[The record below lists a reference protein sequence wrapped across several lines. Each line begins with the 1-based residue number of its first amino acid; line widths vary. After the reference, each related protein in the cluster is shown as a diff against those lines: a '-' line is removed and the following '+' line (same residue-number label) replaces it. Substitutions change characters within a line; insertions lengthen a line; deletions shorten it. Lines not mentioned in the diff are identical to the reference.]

1 MCFLGSVQ
9 CYVPKPVKRLENP
22 SQISKASE
30 TSKQEDKAPSALY
43 ETKAVSAQPGRDSSQ
58 KTKDEGE
65 RTYLQ
70 FRAGN
75 APTAT
80 GNSNI
85 PPMGRNTALDLIK
98 SENLHETWDGWPNG
112 DFDLDIDHTT
122 FEVTKK
128 LIVHWSMKVNGGD
141 KIHSAE
147 AETWQ
152 AGKRSTRLCLGHMEC
167 DKETC
172 HIIIRP
178 KIDKPSREKQLAIDC
193 RCGGNMVWK
202 PCPGGPGGKGVR
214 SVLHHWS
221 GGVHYSNGGYH
232 RHPRLTHE
240 IHLTPK
246 AELEFREL
254 ASSQPHLKAL
264 ALIVGHPTLQ
274 GPHGKSVADI
284 ATSLTNS
291 GRVQYERNKIR
302 KSSGK
307 KGTSTDQHF
316 LDIYSGFSQA
326 HPDFIIRR
334 VFREVIV
341 ISLQSAYMSSTAT
354 KDTIIGEPVNGMVS
368 DAAHGWWR
376 KRTSLLI
383 VTSTYSTI
391 LMCWVPALF
400 SYSNGASK
408 EHYMHHFYAL
418 FKSMA
423 KQAEKTNTEL
433 TDEILAQVRMVPCLY
448 IDLFLTKQ
456 NGGCRFQ

>member
-43 ETKAVSAQPGRDSSQ
+43 ETKAVSAQPGQDSSQ

-80 GNSNI
+80 GNSNV
-85 PPMGRNTALDLIK
+85 PPMGRNMALDLIK
-98 SENLHETWDGWPNG
+98 SENLHKTWDGWPDG

-141 KIHSAE
+141 KIHSVE

-172 HIIIRP
+172 RIIIHP

-221 GGVHYSNGGYH
+221 GGVHYSNGGG
-232 RHPRLTHE
+232 PR
-240 IHLTPK
+240 
-246 AELEFREL
+246 EFCVRPL
-254 ASSQPHLKAL
+254 RACIQLRSS
-264 ALIVGHPTLQ
+264 
-274 GPHGKSVADI
+274 
-284 ATSLTNS
+284 
-291 GRVQYERNKIR
+291 
-302 KSSGK
+302 
-307 KGTSTDQHF
+307 
-316 LDIYSGFSQA
+316 
-326 HPDFIIRR
+326 
-334 VFREVIV
+334 VFV
-341 ISLQSAYMSSTAT
+341 
-354 KDTIIGEPVNGMVS
+354 
-368 DAAHGWWR
+368 
-376 KRTSLLI
+376 
-383 VTSTYSTI
+383 
-391 LMCWVPALF
+391 
-400 SYSNGASK
+400 
-408 EHYMHHFYAL
+408 
-418 FKSMA
+418 
-423 KQAEKTNTEL
+423 
-433 TDEILAQVRMVPCLY
+433 
-448 IDLFLTKQ
+448 
-456 NGGCRFQ
+456 